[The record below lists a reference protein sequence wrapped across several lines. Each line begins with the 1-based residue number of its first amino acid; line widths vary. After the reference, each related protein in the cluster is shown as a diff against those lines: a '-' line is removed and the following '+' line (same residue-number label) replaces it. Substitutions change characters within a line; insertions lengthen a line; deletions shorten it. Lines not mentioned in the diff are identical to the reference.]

1 MKKFWFSIDI
11 IAIAVILVFS
21 AVNCN
26 SKTPNQNEDDYPIS
40 DSQYVDTLLRDTA
53 SKIVVPV
60 EEHHDST
67 VLTYVKVSKNGN
79 LILTDSQLVIPNHT
93 PYVNPIKM
101 ADDMLAIVNLNNNWV
116 QAKDRLYKQLATDE
130 TDTTKV
136 NEDWDIMD
144 AAYKNFSKA
153 MSKFKKKYKAH
164 LKL

>member
-1 MKKFWFSIDI
+1 MKKFWFSLDI
-11 IAIAVILVFS
+11 IAIVIILGS
-21 AVNCN
+21 SLIHCN
-26 SKTPNQNEDDYPIS
+26 TKGDNQNKDDYPIS

-53 SKIVVPV
+53 SKIVVPI
-60 EEHHDST
+60 EERHDST
-67 VLTYVKVSKNGN
+67 VLTYVKVSKDGN

-101 ADDMLAIVNLNNNWV
+101 ADDMLTIVNLNNNWV
-116 QAKDRLYKQLATDE
+116 QAKDRLYKQLSTDE